1 MSKEWDND
9 VDGGPSADE
18 HYSEEGFWDKAKTC
32 AKKAGEEV
40 LGRGFTLYY
49 CLQDSRTP
57 AWARATIVGALGYWI
72 LPIDAIPDLIPG
84 AGYADDLGALA
95 AAAATVSAHI
105 KPEHKEKAQDQVDHL
120 FGSEVS
126 PSSEPSREPSAR

>member
-1 MSKEWDND
+1 MSGNEPSIND
-9 VDGGPSADE
+9 DT
-18 HYSEEGFWDKAKTC
+18 FWQKVRDHALRAGREVIEKAL
-32 AKKAGEEV
+32 V
-40 LGRGFTLYY
+40 LYY

-72 LPIDAIPDLIPG
+72 LPMDAIPDLIPG

-120 FGSEVS
+120 FGS
-126 PSSEPSREPSAR
+126 